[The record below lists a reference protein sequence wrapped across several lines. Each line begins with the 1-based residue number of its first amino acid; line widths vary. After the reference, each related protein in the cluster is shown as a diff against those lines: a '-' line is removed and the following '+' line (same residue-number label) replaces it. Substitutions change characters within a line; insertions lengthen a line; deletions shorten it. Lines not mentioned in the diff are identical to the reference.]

1 MLEQADGKEK
11 SVIMSNSLAS
21 LSLEQ
26 LKRVVQLREQIETL
40 TVELNQI
47 LGTTSLSYANGSR
60 ANGNGHGLGT
70 HKRNLSPAARERIA
84 AAQRIR
90 WAKYNAT
97 KPEKV
102 VIPGKN
108 RLSPA
113 GRAKVAAAVKA
124 RWAKFRAMK
133 MKAGQAN

>member
-1 MLEQADGKEK
+1 
-11 SVIMSNSLAS
+11 MSNSLAS

-40 TVELNQI
+40 TIELNQV
-47 LGTTSLSYANGSR
+47 LGISALSYTNGNR
-60 ANGNGHGLGT
+60 ANGNGHSLET

-97 KPEKV
+97 KPQKMV
-102 VIPGKN
+102 APGKN

-124 RWAKFRAMK
+124 RWVKFRAMK
-133 MKAGQAN
+133 MKAAQAN